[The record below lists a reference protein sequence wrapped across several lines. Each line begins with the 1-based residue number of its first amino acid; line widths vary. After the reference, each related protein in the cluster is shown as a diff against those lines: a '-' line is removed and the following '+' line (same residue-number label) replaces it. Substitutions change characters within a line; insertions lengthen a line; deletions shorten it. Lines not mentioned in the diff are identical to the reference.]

1 MNKNGNAMIQNIWNV
16 AKSSSKR
23 EVYRLPQKTRSI
35 SNKECGFSP
44 KRNRKMANKTENQQ
58 KK

>member
-44 KRNRKMANKTENQQ
+44 KRNRKMANKTEN
-58 KK
+58 